1 MAAAYG
7 TGGTGRSPDD
17 RKEQVAP
24 PGAGYHAQTKSLVA
38 RGAQT
43 ARAVA
48 PCQILPA
55 RSAPARIRQRATG
68 KPGRASAVR
77 RGSMPRGRLAVA
89 GTTCQVLKTLA
100 KGLRWVR
107 SRVIMELRSMSLTLI
122 AALPFLGAL
131 LPGLMLRAGRNAC
144 AIATGAV
151 TLLALILLASHA
163 PTVLRGDIVQTRIDW
178 LPALGLNA
186 NFLLDGLGLL
196 FAGLILGIGLLIIL
210 YARFY
215 LAKSDPMGQ
224 FYTYLL
230 LFQGAMLGIVLSD
243 NILLLLIFWELT
255 SLSSFLL
262 IGYWKHLPE
271 GRQGARIALAVTGGG
286 GLAMIAGM
294 LILGSIAGS
303 YDLTVILQ
311 HKELIQSSDLYLPAL
326 ILILAGAFTK
336 SAQFPFHF
344 WLPHAMAAPTPV
356 SAYLHSATMVK
367 AGLFLMARLWPVLA
381 GTPEW
386 FWIVATTGLV
396 TMLMAAKIALFKDDL
411 KALLAYSTVSHLGLI
426 TMLLGFGTKAAAA
439 VATFHIINHATFKAA
454 LFMTAGIVDH
464 AAHTRDLSRLGGLR
478 TLMPVTFT
486 IALLASL
493 SMAGIP
499 PLNGF
504 LSKEMMLEEAAHIHW
519 LTPWAM
525 GLLATMGALLSAAY
539 SFRFLAHG
547 FLGPVRSDYPQ
558 APHDPGPGLWSA
570 PALLT
575 GLVVIIGLFPMLT
588 AAWLVD
594 VAATAVA
601 REAIHIQIAHWHG
614 LASPA
619 LWMSLAAIGGG
630 LATLGAYPSLRALW
644 DTTPRPE
651 AKRLFDGIIEPLAAL
666 ARTTTEGLHNGSFGR
681 AVTLATLAIAAAA
694 LWAFTGGS
702 HTPGTRTLLPADPVV
717 LAVWAVLML
726 AALATPLLH
735 RNRMV
740 ALILTG
746 VVGLLIAP
754 LFALFSAPD
763 LALTQASV
771 EVVTILLM
779 LLALHFLP
787 KNTPTESPGPRRLR
801 DAGVAGIAGLGIGAL
816 AYAMMTRQPAFD
828 PISAFH
834 LAQSKPGAGGTNAVN
849 TIIVDFRG
857 YDTFGEIIVLG
868 IAALIIFA
876 LSQSLLQ
883 SPAVTRRLAAFSDKG
898 ESGDRHPMML
908 VVSTRLLLPMAML
921 VGVYIYLRGHNMP
934 GGGFVAGLVFAIA
947 YLMQYMASGYD
958 WSHARQR
965 YDHHVLIGWG
975 VLAAA
980 LAGVG
985 PWLLGLP
992 FLTSGYTYVHLWP
1005 LEEFELASAAIF
1017 DLGVFLC
1024 VLGAVLL
1031 ALASLS
1037 RLARRTGEG
1046 INTRAYDIEGGK

>member
-1 MAAAYG
+1 M
-7 TGGTGRSPDD
+7 SP
-17 RKEQVAP
+17 A
-24 PGAGYHAQTKSLVA
+24 
-38 RGAQT
+38 
-43 ARAVA
+43 
-48 PCQILPA
+48 
-55 RSAPARIRQRATG
+55 
-68 KPGRASAVR
+68 
-77 RGSMPRGRLAVA
+77 
-89 GTTCQVLKTLA
+89 
-100 KGLRWVR
+100 
-107 SRVIMELRSMSLTLI
+107 LI
-122 AALPFLGAL
+122 VALPFLGAL
-131 LPGLMLRAGRNAC
+131 LPGLTIRAGRNAC
-144 AIATGAV
+144 AAMTGAV
-151 TLLALILLASHA
+151 TLLALVLLALQA
-163 PTVLRGDIVQTRIDW
+163 PAILAGGIVQTRIDW

-186 NFLLDGLGLL
+186 TFFLDGLGLL
-196 FAGLILGIGLLIIL
+196 FAGMILGIGLLIIL

-215 LAKSDPMGQ
+215 LSDRDPMGQ

-271 GRQGARIALAVTGGG
+271 GRQGARMALAVTGGG

-294 LILGSIAGS
+294 LILGDIVGS
-303 YDLTVILQ
+303 YDLTVILDQ
-311 HKELIQSSDLYLPAL
+311 KEAIQASPWYLPAL
-326 ILILAGAFTK
+326 ILILLGAFTK
-336 SAQFPFHF
+336 SAQVPFHF

-367 AGLFLMARLWPVLA
+367 AGLFLMARMWPVLA

-386 FWIVATTGLV
+386 FWIVTTTGLV
-396 TMLMAAKIALFKDDL
+396 TMVMAAKIALFKDDL

-426 TMLLGFGTKAAAA
+426 TMLLGFGTKAAATVA
-439 VATFHIINHATFKAA
+439 VFHILNHATFKAA
-454 LFMTAGIVDH
+454 LFMSAGIVDH
-464 AAHTRDLSRLGGLR
+464 ATHTRDLRRLGGLR
-478 TLMPVTFT
+478 TLMPITFG
-486 IALLASL
+486 IVVLASL

-504 LSKEMMLEEAAHIHW
+504 LSKELMLGEAAHTQW

-525 GLLATMGALLSAAY
+525 GLLATIGAAFSVGY

-547 FLGPVRSDYPQ
+547 FLGPVHNDYPRP
-558 APHDPGPGLWSA
+558 PHDPGPGLWSA
-570 PALLT
+570 PAFLAL
-575 GLVVIIGLFPMLT
+575 LVVVVGLFPMLT

-594 VAATAVA
+594 VAASAVTGQA
-601 REAIHIQIAHWHG
+601 VHVHISHWHG
-614 LASPA
+614 LSAPA

-630 LATLGAYPSLRALW
+630 LMILGAYPRLRALW
-644 DTTPRPE
+644 DATPRPE
-651 AKRLFDGIIEPLAAL
+651 AKRLFDGIIDPAAAL
-666 ARTTTEGLHNGSFGR
+666 ARHTTETLHNGSFGR
-681 AVTLATLAIAAAA
+681 AVSLGIAAIAAAA
-694 LWAFTGGS
+694 LWAFTTGS
-702 HTPGTRTLLPADPVV
+702 HSPGTRALLPVDA
-717 LAVWAVLML
+717 LTTALWAGLML
-726 AALATPLLH
+726 GALATPFFH

-740 ALILTG
+740 ALVLTG

-754 LFALFSAPD
+754 LFVLFSAPD
-763 LALTQASV
+763 LALTQVSV

-787 KNTPTESPGPRRLR
+787 KETPAESPAPRRLR
-801 DAGVAGIAGLGIGAL
+801 DAGIAAIAGLGVGAL
-816 AYAMMTRQPAFD
+816 AYAMMTRAPAFD

-834 LAQSKPGAGGTNAVN
+834 LAQSKPGAGGTNVVN

-868 IAALIIFA
+868 IAALVIFA
-876 LSQSLLQ
+876 LSESLLRTPEV
-883 SPAVTRRLAAFSDKG
+883 SRRLAAFSDAG

-908 VVSTRLLLPMAML
+908 VVATRLLLPMAMM
-921 VGVYIYLRGHNMP
+921 VGVYLYLRGHNLP

-958 WSHARQR
+958 WSHSRQR
-965 YDHHVLIGWG
+965 FDHHVLIGWG
-975 VLAAA
+975 VLVAA
-980 LAGVG
+980 LAGAG
-985 PWLLGLP
+985 AWAFGLP

-1005 LEEFELASAAIF
+1005 LEEFELATAAIF

-1037 RLARRTGEG
+1037 RLALKTGG
-1046 INTRAYDIEGGK
+1046 DPNTRAYDTEGPR